1 MQFLKNLRRLP
12 VGDKSSEYLPQYL
25 FFCGRLVGKQVQF
38 LKLRSAMNGFQPNLK
53 WMILL
58 LGIEVFSVV
67 PEKQVSLVV
76 WVIGHLDASIEL
88 AG

>member
-1 MQFLKNLRRLP
+1 MQFLKNLRSLP
-12 VGDKSSEYLPQYL
+12 VGHKSSQYLPQCL
-25 FFCGRLVGKQVQF
+25 FFCGRLVGKQGQS
-38 LKLRSAMNGFQPNLK
+38 LKLRSTMNGFQPNLK

-67 PEKQVSLVV
+67 PEKQVSLVI
-76 WVIGHLDASIEL
+76 WVIGHLDALIEL